1 MGQQH
6 LFFWKKVMLFTERS
20 IIRNIKRDTI
30 INEQD
35 RYSTLDK
42 NFKKKSEGTF
52 RFLDIHS
59 SYAKKYLE
67 SNSYFIKNFKSILPI
82 TNGEIAISEDDDKL
96 AGYIYIGG
104 GDKYA
109 NRNYGFIQTLEVI
122 KKYRGYGLSNKLL
135 EDAIKKYHAIDLV
148 VSVHN
153 EVAVR
158 LYKKHGFVIIG
169 YSSDKKDEYWMKL
182 KSKLDKDDKIII
194 K

>member
-1 MGQQH
+1 
-6 LFFWKKVMLFTERS
+6 MLFTEGN

-52 RFLDIHS
+52 KFLDIHS
-59 SYAKKYLE
+59 SEAKKYLE

-104 GDKYA
+104 GDKYT
-109 NRNYGFIQTLEVI
+109 N
-122 KKYRGYGLSNKLL
+122 
-135 EDAIKKYHAIDLV
+135 
-148 VSVHN
+148 
-153 EVAVR
+153 
-158 LYKKHGFVIIG
+158 KKHGFVIIG
-169 YSSDKKDEYWMKL
+169 YSSDKKDEYWMQL

>member
-1 MGQQH
+1 
-6 LFFWKKVMLFTERS
+6 MLFTEGS
-20 IIRNIKRDTI
+20 IIRNIKRDNI

-52 RFLDIHS
+52 KFLDIHS
-59 SYAKKYLE
+59 SEAKKYLE

-104 GDKYA
+104 GDKYT

-169 YSSDKKDEYWMKL
+169 YSSDNKDEYWMKL

>member
-1 MGQQH
+1 
-6 LFFWKKVMLFTERS
+6 MLFTEGN
-20 IIRNIKRDTI
+20 IIRNTRRDI
-30 INEQD
+30 IVNEQD

-52 RFLDIHS
+52 KFLDIHS
-59 SYAKKYLE
+59 LEAKKYLE
-67 SNSYFIKNFKSILPI
+67 SNSFFIKNFKPILSI
-82 TNGEIAISEDDDKL
+82 TNGEIVVSEDDDKL

-104 GDKYA
+104 GDKYT
-109 NRNYGFIQTLEVI
+109 NMNYGFIQTLEVV

-153 EVAVR
+153 EVAIR

-182 KSKLDKDDKIII
+182 KSKLDKDNKIII

>member
-1 MGQQH
+1 MNKIDTQH
-6 LFFWKKVMLFTERS
+6 QTKILKRKVKEHLNFQ
-20 IIRNIKRDTI
+20 IFILQKQRNIQNQI
-30 INEQD
+30 
-35 RYSTLDK
+35 
-42 NFKKKSEGTF
+42 
-52 RFLDIHS
+52 RF
-59 SYAKKYLE
+59 
-67 SNSYFIKNFKSILPI
+67 FIKNFKSILPI
-82 TNGEIAISEDDDKL
+82 TNGEIAIYEDDDKL

-104 GDKYA
+104 GDKYT